1 MSAKTNL
8 TKGEGRKQLASIKSM
23 QTIGSQMTF
32 NTQDYQEFFAK
43 NQAKHFG
50 IASYVMTGTK
60 IQAKQKV
67 EKKKLKKS
75 QSKEVNIQ
83 TENADTLT
91 ESDIILNEDLEDL
104 SPDKDIDFAQTFER
118 SKDPNLIFQGA
129 YVKVLRPK
137 KEEKPRP
144 MSAFVGGNAH
154 FRS

>member
-50 IASYVMTGTK
+50 IVSYVMTGTK
-60 IQAKQKV
+60 IQAKLKV

-104 SPDKDIDFAQTFER
+104 SPDKDIDFA
-118 SKDPNLIFQGA
+118 
-129 YVKVLRPK
+129 
-137 KEEKPRP
+137 
-144 MSAFVGGNAH
+144 
-154 FRS
+154 